1 MFDWLFE
8 EELDCVVQIEV
19 DGYLDWIDK
28 SVTIFHIIN
37 KHDTL
42 KNKMLYNVYGVLRSG
57 LLDQYFHD
65 WDYIDDSKTQTIR
78 IKCWKGAWNELKQ
91 LPWVTMT
98 SEVVKVL

>member
-8 EELDCVVQIEV
+8 EELDCVMQIEV
-19 DGYLDWIDK
+19 DGYRDWIEK
-28 SVTIFHIIN
+28 SAKIFYIIA

-42 KNKMLYNVYGVLRSG
+42 KNKILYSVYGALRSG
-57 LLDQYFHD
+57 LLDQYFLDHN
-65 WDYIDDSKTQTIR
+65 YINDSKTQTIR